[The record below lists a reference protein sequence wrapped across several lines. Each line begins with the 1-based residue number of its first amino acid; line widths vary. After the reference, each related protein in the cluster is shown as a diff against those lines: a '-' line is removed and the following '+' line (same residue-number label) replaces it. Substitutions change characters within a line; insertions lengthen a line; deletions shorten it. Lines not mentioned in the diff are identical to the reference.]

1 MLTRSRNRPR
11 LLRRLIAPAIRR
23 GGAFT
28 HDERGVTAIEFGI
41 LALPFFTIIFA
52 ILETT
57 LIFFAGQILDTAVA
71 DSSRLIR
78 TGQAQSAGYTSA
90 NFRTE
95 ICNRLYGLFDCD
107 ALKIK
112 VQVVTNFTSATI
124 TNVTET
130 GEDCD
135 PECDWTIVEG
145 YNPGTGSQVVLV
157 EAYYKWPA
165 IVNLP
170 WFDLRNQPDGVRLLA
185 GVRVFKNE
193 PF

>member
-1 MLTRSRNRPR
+1 MLTRPRYRPR
-11 LLRRLIAPAIRR
+11 LLRTLIAPAIRR
-23 GGAFT
+23 GGAFAD
-28 HDERGVTAIEFGI
+28 DERGVTAIEFGI

-57 LIFFAGQILDTAVA
+57 LIFFAGQILDTATA
-71 DSSRLIR
+71 DASRLIR
-78 TGQAQSAGYTSA
+78 TGQAQAANYTSD
-90 NFRTE
+90 NFRAE
-95 ICNRLYGLFDCD
+95 ICERLYGLFDCQELRIRVD
-107 ALKIK
+107 
-112 VQVVTNFTSATI
+112 VVDNFTAATI

-130 GEDCD
+130 DEDCD
-135 PECDWTIVEG
+135 PECDWTIVQN
-145 YNPGTGSQVVLV
+145 YNPGAGSQVILV
-157 EAYYKWPA
+157 QAYYKWPA